1 MKYNYDPATG
11 KITYTIAYG
20 EALALL
26 AKRKQINDALANA
39 NLQMFFVRVA
49 EVNIVDVR
57 EQFLEVSWAIGSVE
71 VLAGV
76 EAES

>member
-26 AKRKQINDALANA
+26 AKRKQINEALANLHAIQAQMIEEAVEKSNLKEA
-39 NLQMFFVRVA
+39 NELIA
-49 EVNIVDVR
+49 YIKSLPDSN
-57 EQFLEVSWAIGSVE
+57 LTKA
-71 VLAGV
+71 
-76 EAES
+76 

>member
-26 AKRKQINDALANA
+26 AKRKQINDALANLHAIQAQMIEEAVEKSNLKEA
-39 NLQMFFVRVA
+39 NELIAHIRNLPDNNLTKA
-49 EVNIVDVR
+49 
-57 EQFLEVSWAIGSVE
+57 
-71 VLAGV
+71 
-76 EAES
+76 

>member
-26 AKRKQINDALANA
+26 AKRKQINDALANLHAIQAQMIEEAVDKSNLKEA
-39 NLQMFFVRVA
+39 NELIAHIRSLPDSNLTKA
-49 EVNIVDVR
+49 
-57 EQFLEVSWAIGSVE
+57 
-71 VLAGV
+71 
-76 EAES
+76 

>member
-26 AKRKQINDALANA
+26 AKRKQINEALANLHAIQAQMIEEAVEKSNLKEA
-39 NLQMFFVRVA
+39 NELIA
-49 EVNIVDVR
+49 HIKNLPDSN
-57 EQFLEVSWAIGSVE
+57 LTKA
-71 VLAGV
+71 
-76 EAES
+76 

>member
-26 AKRKQINDALANA
+26 AKRKQINDALANLHAIQAQMIEEAVEKSNLKEA
-39 NLQMFFVRVA
+39 NELIA
-49 EVNIVDVR
+49 YIKSLPDSN
-57 EQFLEVSWAIGSVE
+57 LTKA
-71 VLAGV
+71 
-76 EAES
+76 

>member
-26 AKRKQINDALANA
+26 AKRKQINEALANLHAIQAHMIEEAVSKSDMKEA
-39 NLQMFFVRVA
+39 NELIAHIRSLPDSNLTKA
-49 EVNIVDVR
+49 
-57 EQFLEVSWAIGSVE
+57 
-71 VLAGV
+71 
-76 EAES
+76 

>member
-26 AKRKQINDALANA
+26 AKRKQINDALANLHAIQAQMIEEAVDKSNLKEA
-39 NLQMFFVRVA
+39 NELIA
-49 EVNIVDVR
+49 YIKNLPDSN
-57 EQFLEVSWAIGSVE
+57 LTKA
-71 VLAGV
+71 
-76 EAES
+76 

>member
-26 AKRKQINDALANA
+26 AKRKQINDALANLHAIQAHMIEEAVEKSDMKEA
-39 NLQMFFVRVA
+39 NELIAHIRSLPDSNLTKA
-49 EVNIVDVR
+49 
-57 EQFLEVSWAIGSVE
+57 
-71 VLAGV
+71 
-76 EAES
+76 

>member
-26 AKRKQINDALANA
+26 AKRKQINDALANLHAIQAQMIEEAVEKSNMKEA
-39 NLQMFFVRVA
+39 NELIAHIRSLPDSNLTKA
-49 EVNIVDVR
+49 
-57 EQFLEVSWAIGSVE
+57 
-71 VLAGV
+71 
-76 EAES
+76 

>member
-26 AKRKQINDALANA
+26 AKRKQINDALANLHAIQAHMIEEAVEKSDMKEA
-39 NLQMFFVRVA
+39 NELIAHIRNLPDSNLTKA
-49 EVNIVDVR
+49 
-57 EQFLEVSWAIGSVE
+57 
-71 VLAGV
+71 
-76 EAES
+76 

>member
-26 AKRKQINDALANA
+26 AKRKQINDALANLHAIQAQMIEEAVEKSNLKEA
-39 NLQMFFVRVA
+39 NELIA
-49 EVNIVDVR
+49 YIKSLPDNN
-57 EQFLEVSWAIGSVE
+57 LTKA
-71 VLAGV
+71 
-76 EAES
+76 

>member
-26 AKRKQINDALANA
+26 AKRKQINDALANLHAIQAHMIEEAVEKSNLKEA
-39 NLQMFFVRVA
+39 NELIA
-49 EVNIVDVR
+49 HIKNLPDSN
-57 EQFLEVSWAIGSVE
+57 LTKA
-71 VLAGV
+71 
-76 EAES
+76 

>member
-26 AKRKQINDALANA
+26 AKRKQINDALANLHAIQAHMIEEAVEKSNMKEA
-39 NLQMFFVRVA
+39 NELIAYIRSLPDSNLTKA
-49 EVNIVDVR
+49 
-57 EQFLEVSWAIGSVE
+57 
-71 VLAGV
+71 
-76 EAES
+76 

>member
-26 AKRKQINDALANA
+26 AKRKQINDALANLHAIQAQMIEEAVEKSNMKEA
-39 NLQMFFVRVA
+39 NELIA
-49 EVNIVDVR
+49 HIKSLPDSN
-57 EQFLEVSWAIGSVE
+57 LTKA
-71 VLAGV
+71 
-76 EAES
+76 

>member
-26 AKRKQINDALANA
+26 AKRKQINDALANLHAIQAQMIEEAVEKSDMKEA
-39 NLQMFFVRVA
+39 NELIAYIRSLPDSNLTKA
-49 EVNIVDVR
+49 
-57 EQFLEVSWAIGSVE
+57 
-71 VLAGV
+71 
-76 EAES
+76 

>member
-26 AKRKQINDALANA
+26 AKRKQINDALANLHAIQAQMIEEAVEKSNLKEA
-39 NLQMFFVRVA
+39 NELIA
-49 EVNIVDVR
+49 HIKSLPDSN
-57 EQFLEVSWAIGSVE
+57 LTKA
-71 VLAGV
+71 
-76 EAES
+76 

>member
-26 AKRKQINDALANA
+26 AKRKQINDALANLHAIQAHMIEEAVEKSNLKEA
-39 NLQMFFVRVA
+39 NELIAHIRSLPDSNLTKA
-49 EVNIVDVR
+49 
-57 EQFLEVSWAIGSVE
+57 
-71 VLAGV
+71 
-76 EAES
+76 

>member
-26 AKRKQINDALANA
+26 AKRKQINDALANLHAIQAQMIEEAVEKSNMKEA
-39 NLQMFFVRVA
+39 NELIAYIRSLPDSNLTKA
-49 EVNIVDVR
+49 
-57 EQFLEVSWAIGSVE
+57 
-71 VLAGV
+71 
-76 EAES
+76 

>member
-26 AKRKQINDALANA
+26 AKRKQINDALANLHAIQAHMIEEAVEKSDMKEA
-39 NLQMFFVRVA
+39 NELIA
-49 EVNIVDVR
+49 YIKSLPDSN
-57 EQFLEVSWAIGSVE
+57 LTKA
-71 VLAGV
+71 
-76 EAES
+76 

>member
-26 AKRKQINDALANA
+26 AKRKQINDALANLHAIQAHMIEEAVEKSNLKEA
-39 NLQMFFVRVA
+39 NELIAYIRSLPDSNLTKA
-49 EVNIVDVR
+49 
-57 EQFLEVSWAIGSVE
+57 
-71 VLAGV
+71 
-76 EAES
+76 

>member
-26 AKRKQINDALANA
+26 AKRKQINDALANLHAIQAHMIEEAVDKSNMKEA
-39 NLQMFFVRVA
+39 NELIA
-49 EVNIVDVR
+49 YIKSLPDSN
-57 EQFLEVSWAIGSVE
+57 LTKA
-71 VLAGV
+71 
-76 EAES
+76 